1 MSHIYKKEKCRS
13 MKKEMQK
20 HEKRNAEAWKEK
32 CGSMKTEMQKHEKRN
47 VEAWKKKC
55 GSMKTKK
62 CRRQV
67 NLIGRAK
74 FGNDIKQKSTTDG
87 VYRLFARR
95 QHDG

>member
-1 MSHIYKKEKCRS
+1 
-13 MKKEMQK
+13 MQK
-20 HEKRNAEAWKEK
+20 HEKRK
-32 CGSMKTEMQKHEKRN
+32 CRSMKREMQKHEN
-47 VEAWKKKC
+47 EKC

-62 CRRQV
+62 CERQV
-67 NLIGRAK
+67 NLIERAK